1 MRADPGFW
9 RQASPSLGARD
20 TIRSDII
27 VSKNLTAS
35 YTPPKHASISK
46 MAEEQISSPAQLV
59 TKSTTLTREIDR
71 SGIFLKGFHPILA
84 VKI

>member
-27 VSKNLTAS
+27 VSRNPAAS
-35 YTPPKHASISK
+35 YTAPKRASISK
-46 MAEEQISSPAQLV
+46 MAKGKISNPPQPGA
-59 TKSTTLTREIDR
+59 KSTT
-71 SGIFLKGFHPILA
+71 
-84 VKI
+84 